1 MIIIPLD
8 RRLDWS
14 RPPVVTL
21 TLILVNVLCFF
32 VWQSGDDQRYSEAMT
47 YYSESGLAQQ
57 ELTRYLRFQ
66 DGDAGNALPEGLSA
80 DGPEVYPLYFEMLED
95 TRFMRELLAEKII
108 TPADENY
115 AQWRERRRQ
124 FGELLSQVVII
135 HYGLR
140 TAAPRWDSL
149 ISHMFLHG
157 DFMHL
162 LGNMIF
168 LLAVGLLVEATLGS
182 WAYLLC
188 YLLVGLGSATFDF
201 IFLPTHFSP
210 SIGASGA
217 IAGLMGM
224 YTVLYWTRRIR
235 FFYFIF
241 VYFDYVTLPAIAL
254 LPLWIGNELFQ
265 ILTDH
270 DSNINYYAHLGGLVT
285 GALVGWG
292 VRSYLPAFNDQFLQ
306 EEDRQSDFEQRLQQA
321 QQLCHQLEYRKAVN
335 LLKRLH
341 NEQPDDQSVLAHLQ
355 EAARIEP
362 EGETYHHAS
371 RRILMRPAPDPAARQ
386 LRLEVFHDY
395 LRSAR
400 PRPRLGRQLVCDLIH
415 WFVTI
420 GALKEAELLAMNLI
434 KRKGECSD
442 QPAMLHRLADLA
454 AEKGHAEKSK
464 FYRGVANQTGLNCT

>member
-8 RRLDWS
+8 RKLDWS
-14 RPPVVTL
+14 RPPIVTL

-32 VWQSGDDQRYSEAMT
+32 VWQSGDDQRFSKAIA
-47 YYSESGLAQQ
+47 YYSESGLARQ
-57 ELTRYLRFQ
+57 ELTPFLQLQ
-66 DGDAGNALPEGLSA
+66 DDAAADALLEELSEDDPEIAS
-80 DGPEVYPLYFEMLED
+80 LYSTMVKD
-95 TRFMRELLAEKII
+95 SGFMQELLAERVI

-115 AQWRERRRQ
+115 PQWRERRRQ
-124 FGELLSQVVII
+124 FEELLSQVVMI
-135 HYGLR
+135 HYGLQ

-149 ISHMFLHG
+149 ISHMFLHA

-168 LLAVGLLVEATLGS
+168 LLAVGFLVEATLGS
-182 WAYLLC
+182 WIYLLC
-188 YLLVGLGSATFDF
+188 YLLVGLGSTTFDF
-201 IFLPTHFSP
+201 IFLPAGFIP
-210 SIGASGA
+210 GIGASGA
-217 IAGLMGM
+217 ISGLMGM

-254 LPLWIGNELFQ
+254 LPLWVGNELFQ
-265 ILTDH
+265 ILADP
-270 DSNINYYAHLGGLVT
+270 DSNINYYAHLGGLIT

-292 VRSYLPAFNDQFLQ
+292 VRNHLPAFSDDFLQ
-306 EEDRQSDFEQRLQQA
+306 QEDRQSDFEQRMQQA
-321 QQLCHQLEYRKAVN
+321 QELSRQLEYRKAVN

-341 NEQPDDQSVLAHLQ
+341 KEQPDDMAVLAQLQ

-362 EGETYHHAS
+362 EGEVYHHAS
-371 RRILMRPAPDPAARQ
+371 HLILMHPAPDSAARQ

-415 WFVTI
+415 WFIAI
-420 GALKEAELLAMNLI
+420 GALKEAELLAMNLA

-442 QPAMLHRLADLA
+442 QSAMLHRLADLSA
-454 AEKGHAEKSK
+454 GKGHEEKSE
-464 FYRGVANQTGLNCT
+464 FYRAVANQTEANDT